1 MKKTALLFVSIATF
15 VFLFVGCS
23 KQAEPIVLPAV
34 NEIDSIEITA
44 IDGSQY
50 SYSNTEWI
58 EQFISVF
65 LQAKATTK
73 YSVQDIPNVDDYGK
87 VDVSNDC
94 GTTTVFYY
102 ADSGKYYI
110 EQPYQG
116 IYETDVDIDALIRGV
131 E

>member
-1 MKKTALLFVSIATF
+1 MKKLISLFVAIATF
-15 VFLFVGCS
+15 VFLLVGCS

-34 NEIDSIEITA
+34 DEIDGIEITA
-44 IDGSQY
+44 IDGSQF
-50 SYSNTEWI
+50 SYSDKEWI
-58 EQFISVF
+58 EQFLSVF
-65 LQAKATTK
+65 LQAEATTK
-73 YSVQDIPNVDDYGK
+73 QSVQDVPNVDDYGK
-87 VDVSNDC
+87 VDISNNG

-116 IYETDVDIDALIRGV
+116 IYETDVDIDALISGV

>member
-87 VDVSNDC
+87 VDVSNDG

-116 IYETDVDIDALIRGV
+116 IYETDVDSDALIRGV